1 MSQVNVLVIHIR
13 ADQAEE
19 YERLLAE
26 HELPRWR
33 EYRARGQ
40 VHPARACSAR
50 SSAPTS
56 ARRVAKY
63 VIVVEVPSMAEHHAH
78 DADPGFEAFDQVVD
92 PLQPEP
98 PLVYNGDLLH
108 AVG

>member
-19 YERLLAE
+19 YERLFAE

-33 EYRARGQ
+33 DYQARGQ
-40 VHPARACSAR
+40 FIRARLFR
-50 SSAPTS
+50 SQFGTDERQA
-56 ARRVAKY
+56 VAKY

-78 DADPGFEAFDQVVD
+78 DADPGFQTFDQLVD

-98 PLVYNGDLLH
+98 PLVYGGDLIH

>member
-13 ADQAEE
+13 ADQAQD
-19 YERLLAE
+19 YERLFAE
-26 HELPRWR
+26 HELPRWHQFH
-33 EYRARGQ
+33 ARGQ
-40 VHPARACSAR
+40 FLRARLFR
-50 SSAPTS
+50 SQFGTDE
-56 ARRVAKY
+56 RQEIAKY

-78 DADPGFEAFDQVVD
+78 DADPDFQAFDRLVD

-98 PLVYNGDLLH
+98 PMVYGGDLIH

>member
-1 MSQVNVLVIHIR
+1 M
-13 ADQAEE
+13 
-19 YERLLAE
+19 
-26 HELPRWR
+26 
-33 EYRARGQ
+33 
-40 VHPARACSAR
+40 
-50 SSAPTS
+50 
-56 ARRVAKY
+56 AKY

-98 PLVYNGDLLH
+98 PLVYHGDLLH